1 MKRFKWASIEYS
13 KKQVEPCCE
22 EEEELL
28 WIKEVLGDHSA

>member
-22 EEEELL
+22 EEEEFTM
-28 WIKEVLGDHSA
+28 D